1 MDLAGKV
8 YENPK
13 KYNRCR
19 TGSSVF
25 PWHRCYRHDR
35 GKGKRGRVGVCLI
48 KENITEVLKKF
59 LAD

>member
-19 TGSSVF
+19 TGSSVS
-25 PWHRCYRHDR
+25 HGTDVT
-35 GKGKRGRVGVCLI
+35 GMI
-48 KENITEVLKKF
+48 EVKVREEGYECV
-59 LAD
+59 